1 MIAEQGEKM
10 DSKAKTAVIGRVSIS
25 ISEIVC
31 SSSVEQR
38 LPLSL
43 HIDGIARD
51 ATLTV
56 SSSHCSFFQLGC
68 CLIKIKL

>member
-1 MIAEQGEKM
+1 MIVEQGEKM

-31 SSSVEQR
+31 KSESCSVEQR

-56 SSSHCSFFQLGC
+56 SSSYNEP
-68 CLIKIKL
+68 

>member
-1 MIAEQGEKM
+1 M
-10 DSKAKTAVIGRVSIS
+10 DWKAKTAVIGRVSIN

-31 SSSVEQR
+31 KIESSSVEER
-38 LPLSL
+38 LPLNL

-56 SSSHCSFFQLGC
+56 SSSYCSFFQ
-68 CLIKIKL
+68 